1 LPSRASA
8 STGVARAPFAIE
20 QGRLPLAK
28 QGWSAVCGAR
38 AGVDTWRG
46 PGREQGRL
54 PGASM
59 EEPKPDPGQ
68 EQRRSSSSF
77 CFLITSRS
85 SVCGCRV
92 ALQPPPCCSTLV
104 RAHACCPL
112 SARAPIIRLRRLD
125 EGEEARC
132 DGPYGLAARAGRD
145 DPTWPVVSF
154 LRDAPM
160 VDNVHPPHCFLVR
173 SCSPDVSRAP
183 SPTHT

>member
-1 LPSRASA
+1 
-8 STGVARAPFAIE
+8 
-20 QGRLPLAK
+20 LAK

-68 EQRRSSSSF
+68 EQRQSSSSF
-77 CFLITSRS
+77 CFLVTSRS

-112 SARAPIIRLRRLD
+112 SARAPIICLRWLD

-132 DGPYGLAARAGRD
+132 DGPYGLAARAGHD
-145 DPTWPVVSF
+145 DPTWPAVSF

-160 VDNVHPPHCFLVR
+160 VDSVHPPRRCLVR
-173 SCSPDVSRAP
+173 SRSPDVSGAP